1 MSTAIPLK
9 KSLRTLVV
17 TAALALAAGIGGVQA
32 DDTEVFFPEAANS
45 EDDFLQRPNLLFML
59 DTSGSMACAKDV
71 VLFSGGNNIC
81 ASDTDPQTRIDRLK
95 SALVQVIDDL
105 NPNVKVGLGRF
116 SGSQGAAILFPVAP
130 IDAKLSDIV
139 GNRLLVDAFSSL
151 GAGSEA
157 EEAGVA
163 NSVTLSSSLSPVNIR
178 LGTAIASTT
187 FTTTATGDFDTAE
200 LWSNNTFETGVGG
213 APNSNNRRCRV
224 SDSSSAVQGTLEI
237 TNNQINYTNNRGCGS
252 TTGTPDKQILGLRF
266 ANVNIPKDAVISSAT
281 LTFVVQTRMATSGKS
296 AARQVDYRVVGH
308 NVDNSPPFGSS
319 TTALNANQITGRTR
333 TSAVVEGSIPSGTNP
348 TVGSAL
354 TLTAN
359 LQPII
364 TQIIN
369 RAGWTPNNPITLF
382 IEDDGTSVNAGA
394 QRIFHSAL
402 SGGAA
407 NAPQLSITYS
417 SAANSRLLTG
427 VRFDNVQIPRG
438 ADVREA
444 YVEFRAN
451 GAQSVSGGV
460 SLSVSGQ
467 RIGDAPEFV
476 ALPSNLSARTKTT
489 ASVPWTLPSNVANK
503 DTVLSPDIRSVLSE
517 ITSDAAWCGGNS
529 IALLFETTGGTGLFN
544 ALSRFGSSSTD
555 APILHLVLDS
565 TDTALTS
572 GCNNARGNAQ
582 VVGGNNDGEQALSG
596 SNANTVN
603 LGDGDLEFPF
613 DGSVSQLVGIRFT
626 DVRVPQGAIIQ
637 EAFLEFTAAGA
648 SSGAFAANI
657 FSEKTDDAAP
667 LSSSA
672 SSLSARFGNRTD
684 TSVVYSGTADPTDN
698 WVSDLTY
705 STPNLSTVVTS
716 VVNRPGWSAGNDMM
730 FFIQP
735 ASASG
740 TRRAFSQN
748 GRASAAPRLR
758 IRYQGGAIALTV
770 RDELKRLVLD
780 LPASGST
787 PTVDS
792 LMEAAYYLTGK
803 TAFYGRTRGAG
814 TGPGTSGASN
824 LHRISNVKTLTAT
837 SDQTPFRE
845 GGCRDFTPSAP
856 DCATERWDGAT
867 TYQTPITQ
875 ECASNN
881 IVLFTDGEPTVNN
894 AGSQV
899 RTFIGKPENFS
910 CKTHSA
916 PNQSAGSCAR
926 DLVEFMRLN
935 DQNPSLPGTQT
946 VNTFT
951 VGMGLPA
958 SSGETR
964 WLQEIAA
971 DGGGQAK
978 QANTASELSNAFT
991 DIINSVL
998 DVNTTFVAP
1007 AVTVNTFNRLTN
1019 RNELYFA
1026 LFQPFPQTK
1035 WEGNLKRYQLA
1046 GNPTRIVDATGADAV
1061 DSATGFFK
1069 DTARSFWT
1077 PASVTDGR
1085 LVNKGGV
1092 LERLT
1097 NARNVYT
1104 YTGADKTP
1112 SGTPTPVNL
1121 SAELLHEDN
1130 TAITSALLGLTVTGD
1145 ATLDAAERTELIRW
1159 ARGIDVDDDSGDGI
1173 RTDARRSL
1181 GDPLHSEPLLITY
1194 KGTDLNNDGIADAG
1208 ADPDLTLYYADNEGV
1223 FHAIDPSNG
1232 DELFAYVPKEL
1243 IRNFNA
1249 FRGNTVGFRQRPY
1262 GLDGPISRYHN
1273 DLNGDLVPLNLNGTV
1288 QSTGGVSEAVYL
1300 YLGMRRGGR
1309 NYYSL
1314 DVTQRS
1320 SPKLRWTIYG
1330 GSGDYAEL
1338 GQSWSRAVVTKIK
1351 FNGTV
1356 RDVIIFSGGYDPAQD
1371 GRTTVQ
1377 SDGVGRAVYIADAL
1391 TGQRLWWASS
1401 QGGADLALST
1411 MVYSTPA
1418 SPKVIDMNGDGIA
1431 DRIYMADA
1439 GGQIFRINLNAVNTG
1454 ASSLAN
1460 GSRIAVLSDANV
1472 AAASRTAANARR
1484 FFASPD
1490 IALIKDKVAEPFLS
1504 IAIGS
1509 GFREKPNNQ
1518 SIQDRFYVLRDP
1530 DEQVGENNPL
1540 SITEADLFDA
1550 TENVIGQGTAAE
1562 AAVARTALE
1571 TKKGFFIKLVDE
1583 ANNFKGEK
1591 VISDSLT
1598 FNNQVIFTSFQ
1609 PGVSQSACASVL
1621 GLSRLYFLNI
1631 VDGTPVA
1638 DLSSNTPQDPPVC
1651 GGSVACDKVDRV
1663 LRLRQQGLPPDPTL
1677 LFTEH
1682 SPNEATLCVAAE
1694 CFDLGLTVET
1704 TKTYWLKKTD

>member
-1 MSTAIPLK
+1 MNTIPSFNT
-9 KSLRTLVV
+9 SLRTLI
-17 TAALALAAGIGGVQA
+17 ASLLLALAAGTGGVQA
-32 DDTEVFFPEAANS
+32 DDTEVFFPDAADS
-45 EDDFLQRPNLLFML
+45 EDDFLQKPNLLFML
-59 DTSGSMACAKDV
+59 DTSGSMACFAG
-71 VLFSGGNNIC
+71 SGTC
-81 ASDTDPQTRIDRLK
+81 PDTDPQPRIDRLK

-105 NPNVKVGLGRF
+105 NPNVNVGLGRF
-116 SGSQGAAILFPVAP
+116 SGSNGAAILFPVAP
-130 IDAKLSDIV
+130 IDAKLSDII
-139 GNRLLVDAFSSL
+139 GDRLIVDSFSGL

-200 LWSNNTFETGVGG
+200 LWANGTTFETGAGG
-213 APNSNNRRCRV
+213 TPNSNNRRCRV
-224 SDSSSAVQGTLEI
+224 SDSNSAVQGTLEI
-237 TNNQINYTNNRGCGS
+237 TNNQINYSNNKGCGS
-252 TTGTPDKQILGLRF
+252 TTGTPGRLVTGLRF
-266 ANVNIPKDAVISSAT
+266 TNVNIPKDAVISAAT
-281 LTFVVQTRMATSGKS
+281 LTFYVQTRPNNSSVK
-296 AARQVDYRVVGH
+296 QVNYRIVGDD
-308 NVDNSPPFGSS
+308 VDNSAPFGSS
-319 TTALNANQITGRTR
+319 STALNANQITGRTL
-333 TSAVVEGSIPSGTNP
+333 TSAVVTGSIPSGTNP
-348 TVGSAL
+348 SAGNAL

-359 LQPII
+359 LAPIVTEII
-364 TQIIN
+364 T
-369 RAGWTPNNPITLF
+369 RTGWNTNNPITLLVG
-382 IEDDGTSVNAGA
+382 DNGTTVETGA

-402 SGGAA
+402 SGGASL
-407 NAPQLSITYS
+407 APQLSVTYT

-427 VRFDNVQIPRG
+427 VRFENVQIPRG
-438 ADVREA
+438 ATVREA

-451 GAQSVSGGV
+451 GAQSPSATVAIRGERAGSDTPPF
-460 SLSVSGQ
+460 
-467 RIGDAPEFV
+467 I
-476 ALPSNLSARTKTT
+476 ALPTNLSARSKTA
-489 ASVPWTLPSNVANK
+489 ASVSWSLPGSVADK
-503 DTVLSPDIRSVLSE
+503 DTVLSPDIKTILSE
-517 ITSDAAWCGGNS
+517 ITADASWCGGNS
-529 IALLFETTGGTGLFN
+529 MALFFETTGGTGLFN
-544 ALSRFGSSSTD
+544 AHSRFGSSPTD
-555 APILHLVLDS
+555 APILHLILDA
-565 TDTALTS
+565 TDAALTS

-582 VVGGNNDGEQALSG
+582 VVGGNNDGEQATSG
-596 SNANTVN
+596 SNSGTVN

-613 DGSVSQLVGIRFT
+613 DGSVSQLIGLRFS
-626 DVRVPQGAIIQ
+626 DVRVPQGAVIQ
-637 EAFLEFTAAGA
+637 EAFLEFTATGA
-648 SSGAFAANI
+648 SSGAFSVNI
-657 FSEKTDDAAP
+657 FGENSDNAP
-667 LSSSA
+667 ALASSA
-672 SSLSARFGNRTD
+672 SSLSNRFGNRTSA
-684 TSVVYSGTADPTDN
+684 SVVYSGTADAADN
-698 WVSDLTY
+698 WVNLETYATPDLRTIV
-705 STPNLSTVVTS
+705 SS
-716 VVNRPGWSAGNDMM
+716 VVNRAGWSAGNDMV
-730 FFIQP
+730 FFVQP
-735 ASASG
+735 GSASG
-740 TRRAFSQN
+740 TRRAFSAN

-787 PTVDS
+787 PSVDA
-792 LMEAAYYLTGK
+792 LMESAYYLTGK

-824 LHRISNVKTLTAT
+824 IHRISNVKTFTAA

-856 DCATERWDGAT
+856 DCVTERWDGAT
-867 TYQTPITQ
+867 TYKSPITQ

-881 IVLFTDGEPTVNN
+881 VVLFTDGEPTVNN
-894 AGSQV
+894 ASTQV
-899 RTFIGKPENFS
+899 KTFMGKTSSFT

-916 PNQSAGSCAR
+916 PNTSAGSCAR
-926 DLVEFMRLN
+926 DLAEFMRLN
-935 DQNPSLPGTQT
+935 DQNTALTGAQT

-964 WLQEIAA
+964 WLQEISA

-978 QANTASELSNAFT
+978 QADSATDLVNAFT

-1019 RNELYFA
+1019 RDELYFA

-1046 GNPTRIVDATGADAV
+1046 GSPPRIVDATGAAAV

-1069 DTARSFWT
+1069 DTARSVWT
-1077 PASVTDGR
+1077 PSSVTDGR

-1092 LERLT
+1092 IERLT
-1097 NARNVYT
+1097 NTRNVYT

-1112 SGTPTPVNL
+1112 SAAVSAFDL
-1121 SAELLHEDN
+1121 STERLHEDN
-1130 TAITSALLGLTVTGD
+1130 TAVTSALLALPITGD
-1145 ATLDAAERTELIRW
+1145 ATVDAAERAELIQW
-1159 ARGIDVDDDSGDGI
+1159 ARGIDVDDDNGDSS

-1181 GDPLHSEPLLITY
+1181 GDPLHAEPLLITY
-1194 KGTDLNNDGIADAG
+1194 RGGDLNNDGIVDSAAT
-1208 ADPDLTLYYADNEGV
+1208 PDITLYYADNEGV
-1223 FHAIDPSNG
+1223 FHAINPVNG

-1243 IRNFNA
+1243 IRNFNT

-1262 GLDGPISRYHN
+1262 GLDGPITRFHN
-1273 DLNGDLVPLNLNGTV
+1273 DLNGDLVPLNVNGTV
-1288 QSTGGVSEAVYL
+1288 QSTGGVNEAVYL

-1320 SPKLRWTIYG
+1320 NPKLRWTIYG

-1351 FNGTV
+1351 FNGAL
-1356 RDVIIFSGGYDPAQD
+1356 RDVLIFSGGYDPAQD

-1377 SDGVGRAVYIADAL
+1377 SDGMGRAVYIADAL

-1401 QGGADLALST
+1401 QAGADLSLST
-1411 MVYSTPA
+1411 MTYSTPA

-1431 DRIYMADA
+1431 DRIYMSDA

-1454 ASSLAN
+1454 ASTLAN
-1460 GSRIAVLSDANV
+1460 GSRIAVLSDANL
-1472 AAASRTAANARR
+1472 ASASRTTANARR

-1518 SIQDRFYVLRDP
+1518 TIQDRFYVLRDP
-1530 DEQVGENNPL
+1530 DEQVGENTTLNIVE
-1540 SITEADLFDA
+1540 SDLFDA
-1550 TENVIGQGTAAE
+1550 TNNVIGQGTEAE

-1571 TKKGFFIKLVDE
+1571 TKKGFYIKLVDS

-1591 VISDSLT
+1591 VITDSLT

-1609 PGVSQSACASVL
+1609 PGVSQSACAAVL
-1621 GLSRLYFLNI
+1621 GLSRLYFINI
-1631 VDGTPVA
+1631 IDGTPVA
-1638 DLSSNTPQDPPVC
+1638 ELSNNTPPDPPKC
-1651 GGSVACDKVDRV
+1651 GGATVCEKEDRV
-1663 LRLRQQGLPPDPTL
+1663 LNLKQQGLPPDPTL
-1677 LFTEH
+1677 LFTEQN
-1682 SPNEATLCVAAE
+1682 PNEATLCVAAE

-1704 TKTYWLKKTD
+1704 TKTYWLKKSE